1 MPDTA
6 TLNGSTPGTD
16 DLLASVRTESRSLT
30 LRELLNET
38 PRVLLGVT
46 TEAVSVLS
54 QIEIDTVF
62 DLATSSVFDDAAK
75 LVKASSAF
83 DSPLAQH
90 GAPSADVVREGLV
103 AGKPVGELQ
112 FMSIGILEKIPQNV
126 VADLK
131 SALDVETV
139 RDLAFYPPYRAAVR
153 LMNAV
158 YFPDNVAGIDLEQP
172 RDLLPR
178 TGEYPTERVQYATL
192 LLDEIPTGDGEEL
205 IDVTG
210 LGFLP
215 IDIEVLAK
223 ADAGFKK
230 SAFGALLTFNQSW
243 YAQGVTLGQLLH
255 STSLAPGESTRV
267 AIIDWTRRSRAGET
281 EIIDETDDL
290 QNDQSHN
297 RSISEVTKAVA
308 NEAQGGFSS
317 SNTNSHSTQTGVSAA
332 AEISAPLGGL
342 LGGPSGS
349 MGMSSSEAS
358 SNAHADSY
366 STSWGNRNVATS
378 MNQAINDRTH
388 QHAHSNRSRRASVV
402 KEVSQTEHE
411 NVSTRVLANYNHMHA
426 LTVQYYEVVQVYRI
440 EVRVMRADRVVFI
453 PVALLDFGKD
463 EIVRRFQG
471 VLGRAALTYDI
482 RQALQNLD
490 VIEITPD
497 LNTHFTGLAGSVSKF
512 ALEAL
517 AQPVRRASA
526 DRHAANLRAGAAQGA
541 VGGQRRRRGRGATPS
556 GRGGSDSNGCGSSR
570 DPDRGACRGL
580 LTEGGQPGRDRF
592 DHPAPE

>member
-46 TEAVSVLS
+46 TDAVSVLS

-62 DLATSSVFDDAAK
+62 DLATSSVFDDAGK

-126 VADLK
+126 VTDLK

-308 NEAQGGFSS
+308 NEAQGGFRPATRTATRPRRVCPPPLRSARRWAGSS
-317 SNTNSHSTQTGVSAA
+317 A
-332 AEISAPLGGL
+332 
-342 LGGPSGS
+342 
-349 MGMSSSEAS
+349 
-358 SNAHADSY
+358 
-366 STSWGNRNVATS
+366 
-378 MNQAINDRTH
+378 
-388 QHAHSNRSRRASVV
+388 
-402 KEVSQTEHE
+402 
-411 NVSTRVLANYNHMHA
+411 
-426 LTVQYYEVVQVYRI
+426 
-440 EVRVMRADRVVFI
+440 
-453 PVALLDFGKD
+453 
-463 EIVRRFQG
+463 
-471 VLGRAALTYDI
+471 GRAA
-482 RQALQNLD
+482 RWA
-490 VIEITPD
+490 
-497 LNTHFTGLAGSVSKF
+497 
-512 ALEAL
+512 
-517 AQPVRRASA
+517 
-526 DRHAANLRAGAAQGA
+526 
-541 VGGQRRRRGRGATPS
+541 
-556 GRGGSDSNGCGSSR
+556 
-570 DPDRGACRGL
+570 
-580 LTEGGQPGRDRF
+580 
-592 DHPAPE
+592 